1 MFNCIKRTTKNVGV
15 RYSSN
20 DSLFLSDL
28 LKRIDDV
35 TTKASDI
42 AKKKVETKDTN
53 VANKKNVQTKGQAK
67 NNKSAKSKQPSSSF
81 NNQRVVVA
89 NHPLRN
95 TFGQRNTSFSNSYIS
110 ATQSFRA
117 PSQSSGGPRKQSSSR
132 SSSKSFNQRRPKTP
146 AKKKP
151 VFVSEIKTKQL
162 SSKPLTPNV
171 NGDLFLYGKPTTVV
185 ACTAS
190 RVAALAKE
198 ALIDSNYPYKMPK
211 SIIDTIKPSATKN
224 QYLLQKNWST
234 TLDEDKLASR
244 FDKVVLGKTEQL
256 TIPKKLASDA
266 QAMSSNDLLMKNAS
280 ISLQD
285 KQTMFDVING
295 IKSVDAIT
303 KNAPWNQQKA

>member
-1 MFNCIKRTTKNVGV
+1 
-15 RYSSN
+15 
-20 DSLFLSDL
+20 LSDL

-42 AKKKVETKDTN
+42 AKKKVETKDTIG
-53 VANKKNVQTKGQAK
+53 ANKKTTQAKGQGK
-67 NNKSAKSKQPSSSF
+67 KSNNSTKSNQPSSSY

-110 ATQSFRA
+110 ATKSFT
-117 PSQSSGGPRKQSSSR
+117 PPTQSSGGPRKQSSPR
-132 SSSKSFNQRRPKTP
+132 SSNKPFNQRRPRTP

-162 SSKPLTPNV
+162 TSKPLTPNV

-185 ACTAS
+185 ACTTS

-211 SIIDTIKPSATKN
+211 SIIDTIKPSPSKN

-234 TLDEDKLASR
+234 TLNEDKLASR
-244 FDKVVLGKTEQL
+244 FDKVVLGKTDQL
-256 TIPKKLASDA
+256 TVPKELASDG
-266 QAMSSNDLLMKNAS
+266 QAMSSNHLLMKNAS

-303 KNAPWNQQKA
+303 KNAPWNQNKS